1 MSEPYDYETR
11 EIEVAIE
18 HFVNRLV
25 ELYPNLDPLRLSE
38 LVSGLVQDVVGA
50 AERGEQ
56 Y

>member
-18 HFVNRLV
+18 NFVNRLV
-25 ELYPNLDPLRLSE
+25 ELYPNLDPVRLSE
-38 LVSGLVQDVVGA
+38 LVSGLVQDVVSA
-50 AERGEQ
+50 AERGKR